1 MERWKQLVASWERMA
16 QEELVEQLGAFW
28 PAFSSIKD
36 GEKIWFKYL
45 YVDCWISSTKDGEEI
60 EIL

>member
-16 QEELVEQLGAFW
+16 QEELVVRLGVFW

-36 GEKIWFKYL
+36 GQ
-45 YVDCWISSTKDGEEI
+45 EI